1 MILITGGGGFIGLN
15 LAKNLVDRGQK
26 ILLVRRHAFEVP
38 SFLSPHVGKQVVIA
52 QGDATEPAVLHSL
65 IKSNSIESII
75 HAAVVTE
82 SSSNS
87 TLYQA
92 MKVNLQGTVD
102 ILEAARIFGL
112 RRVTFLS
119 SISVYMPTSENRKI
133 LSEEDDLPAIS
144 SEWIGGSKKAGEQ
157 ICKLYAKQYGLSL
170 PIVRPPQVWGPL
182 YWTHR
187 SPVHT
192 MIESAIAGKPADLS
206 GNWGGASSPFVYVR
220 DCVKAVSLVHLASA
234 LKYNIYNIGEEQN
247 RSLLDFAQ
255 AVRKV
260 IPGAQIKLGEKK
272 PDTDEGR
279 PRMSIERI
287 KSDLGYAPDYDLKR
301 AVKAYIEWLRD
312 GEYA

>member
-15 LAKNLVDRGQK
+15 LAKHLVDRGQNV
-26 ILLVRRHAFEVP
+26 LLVRRHTFEVP
-38 SFLSPHVGKQVVIA
+38 SFLSPHINKQVIIA
-52 QGDATEPAVLHSL
+52 QGDIAEPAFLYSL
-65 IKSNSIESII
+65 IKSNRVESIV

-119 SISVYMPTSENRKI
+119 SISVYMPTSTKREF

-157 ICKLYAKQYGLSL
+157 ICQLYAKQYGLSI

-187 SPVHT
+187 SPVHNL
-192 MIESAIAGKPADLS
+192 IENAMAGKPSDLTHL
-206 GNWGGASSPFVYVR
+206 WGGAGSPFVYVR
-220 DCVKAVSLVHLASA
+220 DCAKAISMVHLAPA
-234 LKYNIYNIGEEQN
+234 LKYAIYNIGEEKN
-247 RSLLDFAQ
+247 RSLADFAQ
-255 AVRKV
+255 AVRSV
-260 IPGAQIKLGEKK
+260 IPGAQIKLGENK
-272 PDTDEGR
+272 PDTDQGR

-287 KSDLGYAPDYDLKR
+287 KSDLGYTPDYDLVR

-312 GEYA
+312 GKYI